1 MNSNPEKKSAFQIE
15 CVRVPVAVN
24 YERHA
29 WDLMKS
35 ILRAF
40 EDPEYEREFQEWK
53 KEQEATA

>member
-1 MNSNPEKKSAFQIE
+1 MTTTAEREKIPIE
-15 CVRVPVAVN
+15 CVRVPVEVN
-24 YERHA
+24 YDRHA

-53 KEQEATA
+53 KKEGIAS

>member
-1 MNSNPEKKSAFQIE
+1 MATTKPEPFRIE
-15 CVRVPVAVN
+15 CVRVPTAVN

-40 EDPEYEREFQEWK
+40 EDPEYEREYQEWK
-53 KEQEATA
+53 KKEGRMST